1 MGILNNKHRIMD
13 VILTEVGKRQLSQG
27 KLVIEH
33 ASLTDKHT
41 FYEHDIVSGS
51 SDATKRIYFEAN
63 VLPSDTIVYETDD
76 SGQLITYTA
85 GDLALSE
92 GGTIFSGSS
101 AVTGSL
107 SNVEAFSSMTTT
119 LLSSSLDNF
128 KHLQTI
134 STKNVFNDDDF
145 EISNKEIVFD
155 FGDAFTSAA
164 PGTDPSHIVSPINDQ
179 NPHCTTVDGTLP
191 TFYDWRLS
199 SHPNLRYLPPV
210 NKANA
215 ADDFQYE
222 YITNEDYAETGA
234 YSTDEYTNISKSF
247 QWTISAP
254 DTSVYSGLV
263 SSRTTAL
270 AIANLTNAESVE
282 VSDGTYKKPDG
293 RVCLGMYQPVVMLP
307 DLDSQENLDVST
319 NLLVTT
325 GAPPAGTF
333 PFQRLEDPTSLVPD
347 IGWKAIYSPMK
358 EMDTDSGQSIYRSC
372 LPCNGTML
380 PDTGLTPYT
389 DLLLG
394 HLPRSF
400 DILKN
405 ISQKI
410 SCVEN
415 SLDSNLLI
423 QFFETNPETGT
434 MTKLDLVSIPDIKR
448 STIFSSTDYDV
459 NAKMFFAG
467 KIFID
472 SMGVPHFVNLFTV
485 VMAKEYQLKESGF
498 IE

>member
-41 FYEHDIVSGS
+41 FYEHDIASGS

-63 VLPSDTIVYETDD
+63 SLPSDTIVYETDD

-85 GDLALSE
+85 GDLSLSD
-92 GGTIFSGSS
+92 GGIIFSGSS

-107 SNVEAFSSMTTT
+107 SNVEAFSSMATT

-155 FGDAFTSAA
+155 FGDAFTSAE
-164 PGTDPSHIVSPINDQ
+164 TDPSHIVSPINDQ

-191 TFYDWRLS
+191 VFYDWRLA
-199 SHPNLRYLPPV
+199 SHPNLKYLPPV
-210 NKANA
+210 NKANPL
-215 ADDFQYE
+215 DDFQYE
-222 YITNEDYAETGA
+222 FIPIEEYDAGTYATDS
-234 YSTDEYTNISKSF
+234 YSHTSKYF
-247 QWTISAP
+247 PWTISTP
-254 DTSVYSGLV
+254 DGSNFSGI
-263 SSRTTAL
+263 SASRNSAL
-270 AIANLTNAESVE
+270 MVANLANTTVVE
-282 VSDGTYKKPDG
+282 TSDGLYKKPDG
-293 RVCLGMYQPVVMLP
+293 RVCIGAYNPVLMLP
-307 DLDSQENLDVST
+307 DLSDEETLDIAS

-325 GAPPAGTF
+325 GATPAGTF
-333 PFQRLEDPTSLVPD
+333 PFQRLHSPSYLIPE
-347 IGWKAIYSPMK
+347 IGWKAVYSPMK
-358 EMDTDSGQSIYRSC
+358 ETVGYQRYYKSC

-380 PDTGLTPYT
+380 PDTGWTQYG
-389 DLLLG
+389 DVEAG
-394 HLPRSF
+394 MLPRSF
-400 DILKN
+400 DMLKEV
-405 ISQKI
+405 SQKI

-415 SLDSNLLI
+415 SIDSNLLI

-434 MTKLDLVSIPDIKR
+434 MTKLDLVDIPEIKR
-448 STIFSSTDYDV
+448 STIFSSLDHDV
-459 NAKMFFAG
+459 SAKMFFVG

-472 SMGVPHFVNLFTV
+472 DIGTPHFLNLFTV
-485 VMAKEYQLKESGF
+485 MMAKEYQLKESGF